1 MKRAF
6 FILFVVLLVLSCTAC
21 GTKNPPPEEP
31 ENSSET
37 VEPAVPKE
45 TVPESPPE
53 NAETPVSTQ
62 PEKISVHGET
72 VAYEQFPIPEAAA
85 YGLTGEE
92 ARLYEAAVRQFNR
105 EACPEYFASDEE
117 LSLILPAI
125 VLYGQY
131 EDGQGGTVYL
141 AGLERWF
148 FYNLG
153 SGLSD
158 LAHPVYTSDCL
169 GAGLV
174 SFTLDVNG
182 TLTAFDE
189 LKDGEDNTRVYKIC
203 GPLTEIAEEVLQ
215 PGGVPAEGKTR
226 TPAEDGAEALLQ
238 PYLDFYFEN

>member
-6 FILFVVLLVLSCTAC
+6 FMLFAVLLVLSCTAC
-21 GTKNPPPEEP
+21 GTGSQPPEEP
-31 ENSSET
+31 ENASEPA
-37 VEPAVPKE
+37 EPAVPEE

-53 NAETPVSTQ
+53 NAEASVSTR

-72 VAYEQFPIPEAAA
+72 VAYDQFPIPEAAA

-92 ARLYEAAVRQFNR
+92 AQLYEAAVRQFNR

-117 LSLILPAI
+117 LSLLLPAI

-174 SFTLDVNG
+174 SFTLDANG

-189 LKDGEDNTRVYKIC
+189 LKDGEDDTRVYKIC

-215 PGGVPAEGKTR
+215 PGGVPEEGKTR
-226 TPAEDGAEALLQ
+226 IPSADGAGALLQ
-238 PYLDFYFEN
+238 PYLDFYFAN